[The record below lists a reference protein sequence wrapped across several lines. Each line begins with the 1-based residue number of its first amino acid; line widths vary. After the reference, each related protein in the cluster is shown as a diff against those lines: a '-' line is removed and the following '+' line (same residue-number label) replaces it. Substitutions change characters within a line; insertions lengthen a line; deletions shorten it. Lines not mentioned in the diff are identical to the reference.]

1 MADTQSNQTHPK
13 FTSSDKTD
21 EQKPL
26 EFIQTVKKSAMHHWE
41 NLLSACGIDIPAKDK
56 HGACPIC
63 GGTDRFHFIDDHY
76 HGNWHCRQC
85 DAPNY
90 GDGLDL
96 VAKTNRISIFEA
108 AKVVADA
115 LALPLPEPKPANTP
129 TKNAKPIAER
139 IAVLVSTAV
148 TGESQYLMKKGLQCS
163 NQRLLKDGSSLLVTQ
178 TLNGTITGAQTIKP
192 NGEKHLIA
200 GTQKKGSFVPVSEIT
215 GTPDTII
222 ITEGYATAL
231 TVSQLHKGVVLAA
244 IDESNLL
251 IVAEQVR
258 AQYPNSRIIIAADN
272 DRHEPEEQD
281 KNGRLKKNVGKIAAE
296 KTAKAINGWV
306 TLPPTEYKAD
316 WDDYR
321 QQHGVDMAKQAFT
334 QGLYQ
339 PTSTKKKVAIQLNN
353 DAEPSKLTLCQMGA
367 SQRGEVLL
375 SRYNG
380 GLALDGASE
389 TVHHYDSIIWRPVS
403 DRDLRREMVAA
414 FMEEKLPY
422 SPHGISSAVDALK
435 LQLPMMQTPKR
446 HLIGFNNGVFNL
458 KTCQFRPHSKNDWLL
473 LANDVEFNTPIS
485 RETLQDHAPKFWRW
499 LNQATANC
507 KNKTN
512 RVLAALFMVLANRY
526 DWQLFLEVTGA
537 GGSGKSIF
545 AEICSMLAGKGNTVS
560 ASMAALENPRERAL
574 IVGYSLII
582 LPDQTR
588 YVGDGSG
595 IKAITGGDEV
605 AIDPKHKQPYS
616 TRIPAVVLAV
626 NNNAMSFSDRSG
638 GVSRRRVIFNFSE
651 VVPENERDPLL
662 RDKIAAELPVIIR
675 HLLHRFIDSQSA
687 RRLLAEQQKSAEAL
701 DIKRGTDPLVD
712 FCGYLIAS
720 DEADGLLIGNAE
732 IMLFNPRKYLYH
744 AYLAYMK
751 GNNLNKP
758 VSVTRFGMDMPGAL
772 AEYSQ
777 QYLRKKSKQGIR
789 SNLSLN
795 LDTAIEWM
803 PKLTRNSQPEE

>member
-1 MADTQSNQTHPK
+1 MMADIQHTQTHPK
-13 FTSSDKTD
+13 FTYSDKTD
-21 EQKPL
+21 GQKPL
-26 EFIQTVKKSAMHHWE
+26 DLIQSVKKSAMYHWE
-41 NLLSACGIDIPAKDK
+41 NLLPACGIDIPAKGK
-56 HGACPIC
+56 HGTCPIC
-63 GGTDRFHFIDDHY
+63 GGTDRFHFIDDH
-76 HGNWHCRQC
+76 HNGNWHCRQC

-96 VAKTNRISIFEA
+96 VAKTSRISILEA
-108 AKVVADA
+108 AKIIADV
-115 LALPLPEPKPANTP
+115 LSLPLPELKL
-129 TKNAKPIAER
+129 AKESIQTTQLIAEKV
-139 IAVLVSTAV
+139 AALMALTV
-148 TGESQYLMKKGLQCS
+148 TGQSPYLTSKGLNCS
-163 NQRLLKDGSSLLVTQ
+163 NQRLLEDASLLLPLR
-178 TLNGTITGAQTIKP
+178 TLDKKVTGAQIIKP
-192 NGEKHLIA
+192 D
-200 GTQKKGSFVPVSEIT
+200 GTKKLLSGSQKKSAFIALSEMEEYPGIV
-215 GTPDTII
+215 I

-231 TVSQLHKGVVLAA
+231 TVSWLHQGTVLAA
-244 IDESNLL
+244 IDAGNLL
-251 IVAEQVR
+251 SVAKAVR
-258 AQYPNSRIIIAADN
+258 ECWLDTKIIIAADN
-272 DRHEPEEQD
+272 DWHLPDDLD
-281 KNGRLKKNVGKIAAE
+281 KNGKPIKNIGKITAE
-296 KTAKAINGWV
+296 KTAKSLNGWV

-321 QQHGVDMAKQAFT
+321 QQQGVEIARQAFA

-339 PTSTKKKVAIQLNN
+339 PTSIKKKAAVKLNN
-353 DAEPSKLTLCQMGA
+353 NTESSKLTLCQMGA

-375 SRYNG
+375 ARYNSD
-380 GLALDGASE
+380 LALDGASE
-389 TVHHYDSIIWRPVS
+389 SVHHYDGVVWRPVS

-414 FMEEKLPY
+414 FMEEKLPH

-435 LQLPMMQTPKR
+435 LQLPMMQPPEH
-446 HLIGFNNGVFNL
+446 HLIGFSNGVFNL

-473 LANDVEFNTPIS
+473 LANDVEFNSPVS
-485 RETLQDHAPKFWRW
+485 GETLQNHAPQFWRW
-499 LNQATANC
+499 LNQATDNC
-507 KNKTN
+507 ENKAD

-545 AEICSMLAGKGNTVS
+545 AEICSMLAGPSNTVS

-616 TRIPAVVLAV
+616 IRIPAVVLAV

-651 VVPENERDPLL
+651 VVPENERDPQ
-662 RDKIAAELPVIIR
+662 AAR
-675 HLLHRFIDSQSA
+675 H
-687 RRLLAEQQKSAEAL
+687 LLAEQQKSAEAL
-701 DIKRGTDPLVD
+701 DIKRGTDSLVD

-720 DEADGLLIGNAE
+720 DEANGLLIGNAE
-732 IMLFNPRKYLYH
+732 IMPFNPSKYLYL

-758 VSVTRFGMDMPGAL
+758 VSVTRFGMDMSGAL

-789 SNLSLN
+789 SNLSLDI
-795 LDTAIEWM
+795 DTAIEWM
-803 PKLTRNSQPEE
+803 PKLTRDSLPEK

>member
-1 MADTQSNQTHPK
+1 MYSWQ
-13 FTSSDKTD
+13 
-21 EQKPL
+21 
-26 EFIQTVKKSAMHHWE
+26 
-41 NLLSACGIDIPAKDK
+41 NLLPACGITVPAKGK
-56 HGACPIC
+56 HGACPVC
-63 GGTDRFHFIDDHY
+63 GGTDRFHFIDDHH

-96 VAKTNRISIFEA
+96 VAKTNGISILEA
-108 AKVVADA
+108 AKVIANVQ
-115 LALPLPEPKPANTP
+115 ALPLPELKPAKENLYP
-129 TKNAKPIAER
+129 TQPIAER
-139 IAVLVSTAV
+139 VAALMAQTVAGKSPYLTA
-148 TGESQYLMKKGLQCS
+148 KGLHCP
-163 NQRLLKDGSSLLVTQ
+163 NQRLLPDNSAVLALT
-178 TLNGTITGAQTIKP
+178 TLDKKVTGAQIIKP
-192 NGEKHLIA
+192 NGEKKLLS
-200 GTQKKGSFVPVSEIT
+200 GSQKKGAFIALSEL
-215 GTPDTII
+215 GEQPDTVI

-231 TVSQLHKGVVLAA
+231 TVNQLYKGTVLAA
-244 IDESNLL
+244 LDVGNLYS
-251 IVAEQVR
+251 VAKAVR
-258 AQYPNSRIIIAADN
+258 ERWLNTKIIIAADN
-272 DRHEPEEQD
+272 DWHHPDELD
-281 KNGRLKKNVGKIAAE
+281 KNGKPKTNIGKISAE
-296 KTAKAINGWV
+296 KAAFAVNGWIA
-306 TLPPTEYKAD
+306 LPPTEHKAD
-316 WDDYR
+316 WNDYR
-321 QQHGVDMAKQAFT
+321 QNHGIEAAKQAFSE
-334 QGLYQ
+334 GLYQ
-339 PTSTKKKVAIQLNN
+339 PASTKKKAAAQSN
-353 DAEPSKLTLCQMGA
+353 DTESSKLTLCQMGA
-367 SQRGEVLL
+367 SQRGEILL
-375 SRYNG
+375 ARYNG
-380 GLALDGASE
+380 DLALDGASE
-389 TVHHYDSIIWRPVS
+389 TVHHYDGIVWRPVS
-403 DRDLRREMVAA
+403 DRDLKREMVAT

-435 LQLPMMQTPKR
+435 LQLPMMQPPKR
-446 HLIGFNNGVFNL
+446 HLIGFSNGVFDL
-458 KTCQFRPHSKNDWLL
+458 KSCQFRPHRKHYWLL
-473 LANDVEFNTPIS
+473 LANDVEFNSPDS
-485 RETLQDHAPKFWRW
+485 GETLQDYAPQFWYW
-499 LNQATANC
+499 LNRVTANC
-507 KNKTN
+507 ENKFD

-651 VVPENERDPLL
+651 VVPENERDPHL
-662 RDKIAAELPVIIR
+662 RDKIATELPVIIR
-675 HLLHRFIDSQSA
+675 HLLHKFADPQTA
-687 RRLLAEQQKSAEAL
+687 RRLLAEQQKSEEAL

-712 FCGYLIAS
+712 FCGYLLAS

-732 IMLFNPRKYLYH
+732 IMPFNPRKYLYH

-758 VSVTRFGMDMPGAL
+758 ISVTRFGMDMPGAL
-772 AEYSQ
+772 AEYNQ
-777 QYLRKKSKQGIR
+777 HYLRKKSKHGIR
-789 SNLSLN
+789 SNLSLD

-803 PKLTRNSQPEE
+803 PKLIRDNLPEE

>member
-1 MADTQSNQTHPK
+1 MAETQHTQTRPE
-13 FTSSDKTD
+13 FTVQKKSGS
-21 EQKPL
+21 QKPL
-26 EFIQTVKKSAMHHWE
+26 YLIQTVKTSAMYSWA
-41 NLLSACGIDIPAKDK
+41 NLLPACGIDVPAKGK

-63 GGTDRFHFIDDHY
+63 GGTDRFHFIDDHH

-96 VAKTNRISIFEA
+96 VARTKGISITEA

-115 LALPLPEPKPANTP
+115 LALPLPEPKPT
-129 TKNAKPIAER
+129 TKTIRATQPIAEKV
-139 IAVLVSTAV
+139 AALMAHTVVGQSPYLTA
-148 TGESQYLMKKGLQCS
+148 KGLDS
-163 NQRLLKDGSSLLVTQ
+163 PNQRLLLNNSTLLPVA
-178 TLNGTITGAQTIKP
+178 TLDKKVTGAQIIKP
-192 NGEKHLIA
+192 D
-200 GTQKKGSFVPVSEIT
+200 GTKKLLSGSQKKGAFISVSELEENA
-215 GTPDTII
+215 DTVI

-231 TVSQLHKGVVLAA
+231 TASQLYKGAVLAA
-244 IDESNLL
+244 LDAGNLFS
-251 IVAEQVR
+251 VTKAVR
-258 AQYPNSRIIIAADN
+258 ERCPDTKIIIAADN
-272 DRHEPEEQD
+272 DWHHPDELGKHGKP
-281 KNGRLKKNVGKIAAE
+281 KVNIGKISAE
-296 KTAKAINGWV
+296 KAAIAVNGWI

-316 WDDYR
+316 WNDYR
-321 QQHGVDMAKQAFT
+321 QQYGVERAKQVFV

-339 PTSTKKKVAIQLNN
+339 PTPAKKKATTQPN
-353 DAEPSKLTLCQMGA
+353 DTEPSKLTLCQMGA

-375 SRYNG
+375 ARYG
-380 GLALDGASE
+380 SDLALNGASE
-389 TVHHYDSIIWRPVS
+389 TVHHYDGSVWRPVS
-403 DRDLRREMVAA
+403 DRDLKREMVAA

-435 LQLPMMQTPKR
+435 LQLPMMQLPER
-446 HLIGFNNGVFNL
+446 HLIGFSNGVFDL
-458 KTCQFRPHSKNDWLL
+458 KTCQFRPHRKHDWLL
-473 LANDVEFNTPIS
+473 LANDVEFNSPAS
-485 RETLQDHAPKFWRW
+485 RETLKDHAPQFWRW
-499 LNQATANC
+499 LNRATANSE
-507 KNKTN
+507 NKFD

-526 DWQLFLEVTGA
+526 DWQLFLEITGA

-560 ASMAALENPRERAL
+560 ASMSALEIPRERAL

-616 TRIPAVVLAV
+616 TRIPVVVLAV

-662 RDKIAAELPVIIR
+662 REKIATELSVIIR
-675 HLLHRFIDSQSA
+675 HLLYRFATPQVA

-701 DIKRGTDPLVD
+701 DIKRGTDSLVD

-720 DEADGLLIGNAE
+720 DEANGLLIGNAE
-732 IMLFNPRKYLYH
+732 IVPFNPRKYLYH

-777 QYLRKKSKQGIR
+777 HYLRKKSKYGIR

-795 LDTAIEWM
+795 IETAIEWM
-803 PKLTRNSQPEE
+803 PKLTRDNLPEE

>member
-1 MADTQSNQTHPK
+1 M
-13 FTSSDKTD
+13 
-21 EQKPL
+21 
-26 EFIQTVKKSAMHHWE
+26 KKSAMYHWE
-41 NLLSACGIDIPAKDK
+41 NLLLACGIDIPAKGK
-56 HGACPIC
+56 HGACPVC
-63 GGTDRFHFIDDHY
+63 GGTDRFHFIDDHH

-85 DAPNY
+85 DAPNF

-108 AKVVADA
+108 AKIVADV
-115 LALPLPEPKPANTP
+115 LALSLPESKPAKTTTHIP
-129 TKNAKPIAER
+129 KLIAER
-139 IAVLVSTAV
+139 ITALVATAV
-148 TGESQYLMKKGLQCS
+148 TGESQYLVKKGLHCS
-163 NQRLLKDGSSLLVTQ
+163 NQRLLKDGSLLLVTQ
-178 TLNGTITGAQTIKP
+178 TLDGTITGAQTIKP
-192 NGEKHLIA
+192 NGEKRLVS
-200 GTQKKGSFVPVSEIT
+200 GSQKKGSFIPITEINR
-215 GTPDTII
+215 TPDTII

-258 AQYPNSRIIIAADN
+258 EQFPNSRIIIAADN
-272 DRHEPEEQD
+272 DWHEPEERD
-281 KNGRLKKNVGKIAAE
+281 KNGRLKKNIGKVAAE

-306 TLPPTEYKAD
+306 TLPPTELKSD

-321 QQHGVDMAKQAFT
+321 QQHGVEIAQQVFV

-339 PTSTKKKVAIQLNN
+339 PTSTKKKAAIQYN
-353 DAEPSKLTLCQMGA
+353 DAEPLKLTLCQMGA

-380 GLALDGASE
+380 DLALDGASE
-389 TVHHYDSIIWRPVS
+389 TVHHYDGIIWRPVS

-414 FMEEKLPY
+414 FMEGKLPY
-422 SPHGISSAVDALK
+422 SPHGINSAVDALK
-435 LQLPMMQTPKR
+435 LQLPMMQPPER
-446 HLIGFNNGVFNL
+446 HLIGFNNGVFDL
-458 KTCQFRPHSKNDWLL
+458 KTCQFRSHCKNNWLL
-473 LANDVEFNTPIS
+473 LANDVEFNSPVS
-485 RETLQDHAPKFWRW
+485 GETLKDHARQFWRW

-507 KNKTN
+507 ENKAY

-526 DWQLFLEVTGA
+526 DWQLFLEVTGV

-560 ASMAALENPRERAL
+560 ASMAALENPRERVL

-675 HLLHRFIDSQSA
+675 HLLHRFVDPQTA

-720 DEADGLLIGNAE
+720 HEVDGLLIGNAE
-732 IMLFNPRKYLYH
+732 IMPFNPRK
-744 AYLAYMK
+744 
-751 GNNLNKP
+751 
-758 VSVTRFGMDMPGAL
+758 
-772 AEYSQ
+772 
-777 QYLRKKSKQGIR
+777 
-789 SNLSLN
+789 
-795 LDTAIEWM
+795 
-803 PKLTRNSQPEE
+803 

>member
-1 MADTQSNQTHPK
+1 
-13 FTSSDKTD
+13 
-21 EQKPL
+21 
-26 EFIQTVKKSAMHHWE
+26 MHHWE
-41 NLLSACGIDIPAKDK
+41 NLLSACGIDIPAKGK
-56 HGACPIC
+56 HGACPVC
-63 GGTDRFHFIDDHY
+63 GGNDRFHFIDDHH

-115 LALPLPEPKPANTP
+115 LALPLPEPKPTNTP
-129 TKNAKPIAER
+129 NHSAKPIAER
-139 IAVLVSTAV
+139 ITALVATAV
-148 TGESQYLMKKGLQCS
+148 TGESQYLMKKGLQYS
-163 NQRLLKDGSSLLVTQ
+163 NQRLLKDGSLLLATQ
-178 TLNGTITGAQTIKP
+178 TLDGTITGAQTIKP
-192 NGEKHLIA
+192 NGEKHLVA
-200 GTQKKGSFVPVSEIT
+200 GTQKKGSFISITEIT

-272 DRHEPEEQD
+272 DWHEPEERD
-281 KNGRLKKNVGKIAAE
+281 KNGMLKKNIGKVAAE
-296 KTAKAINGWV
+296 KTAKTINGWV
-306 TLPPTEYKAD
+306 TLPPTESKAD

-321 QQHGVDMAKQAFT
+321 QQHGVEIAQQAFA

-339 PTSTKKKVAIQLNN
+339 PTSTKKKEAIQLNN
-353 DAEPSKLTLCQMGA
+353 DAEPAKLTLCQMGA

-375 SRYNG
+375 ARYNG
-380 GLALDGASE
+380 DLALDGASE

-435 LQLPMMQTPKR
+435 LQLPMMQPPER
-446 HLIGFNNGVFNL
+446 HLIGFSNGVFDL
-458 KTCQFRPHSKNDWLL
+458 KACQFRPHRKNDWLL
-473 LANDVEFNTPIS
+473 LANDVEFNTPVS
-485 RETLQDHAPKFWRW
+485 RETLQDHAPQFWRW

-507 KNKTN
+507 ESKAY

-675 HLLHRFIDSQSA
+675 HLLHRFTDPQAA

-720 DEADGLLIGNAE
+720 HETDGLLIGNAE
-732 IMLFNPRKYLYH
+732 IMPFNPRKYLYH

>member
-1 MADTQSNQTHPK
+1 MYQ
-13 FTSSDKTD
+13 
-21 EQKPL
+21 
-26 EFIQTVKKSAMHHWE
+26 WE
-41 NLLSACGIDIPAKDK
+41 NLLPACGIDIPAKDK

-63 GGTDRFHFIDDHY
+63 GGTDRFHFIDDHH

-85 DAPNY
+85 DTPNY

-96 VAKTNRISIFEA
+96 VAKTKGISITEA
-108 AKVVADA
+108 AKIVADV
-115 LALPLPEPKPANTP
+115 LALPLPEPKPARKTIQ
-129 TKNAKPIAER
+129 TTQPIVDRVA
-139 IAVLVSTAV
+139 ALMAQTVAGQSPYLVA
-148 TGESQYLMKKGLQCS
+148 KGLHYP
-163 NQRLLKDGSSLLVTQ
+163 NQRLLPDNSAVLRLA
-178 TLNGTITGAQTIKP
+178 TLDKKVTGAQIIKP
-192 NGEKHLIA
+192 DGEKKLLT
-200 GTQKKGSFVPVSEIT
+200 GSQKKGAFIPLSTLEES
-215 GTPDTII
+215 PDTVI

-231 TVSQLHKGVVLAA
+231 TVNQLCKGTVLAA
-244 IDESNLL
+244 LDAGNLFS
-251 IVAEQVR
+251 VAQSVR
-258 AQYPNSRIIIAADN
+258 ERWPDTKIIIAADN
-272 DRHEPEEQD
+272 DWHHPGELD
-281 KNGRLKKNVGKIAAE
+281 KNGKQKVNTGKISAE
-296 KTAKAINGWV
+296 KAAIAVNGWI

-321 QQHGVDMAKQAFT
+321 QQHSVETAKLAFA

-339 PTSTKKKVAIQLNN
+339 PAPITKKAVIQPSN
-353 DAEPSKLTLCQMGA
+353 AEPSKLTLCQMGA

-375 SRYNG
+375 ARYNG
-380 GLALDGASE
+380 DLALDGASE
-389 TVHHYDSIIWRPVS
+389 IVHRYDGIVWCPVS
-403 DRDLRREMVAA
+403 DRDLQREMVAA
-414 FMEEKLPY
+414 FMEEKMPY

-435 LQLPMMQTPKR
+435 LQLPMMNAPER
-446 HLIGFNNGVFNL
+446 HLIGFRNGVFDL
-458 KTCQFRPHSKNDWLL
+458 KISQFRPHHKHDWLL
-473 LANDVEFNTPIS
+473 LANDVEFNSPVS
-485 RETLQDHAPKFWRW
+485 GETLQNHASQFWHW
-499 LNQATANC
+499 LNRATGNC
-507 KNKTN
+507 ENKAK

-545 AEICSMLAGKGNTVS
+545 AEICTMLAGKGNTVS

-651 VVPENERDPLL
+651 VVPENERDPLM
-662 RDKIAAELPVIIR
+662 RDKVAAELPVIIR
-675 HLLHRFIDSQSA
+675 QLLHRFTDPQKA
-687 RRLLAEQQKSAEAL
+687 RRLLAEQQKSEEAL

-712 FCGYLIAS
+712 FCGYLVAS
-720 DEADGLLIGNAE
+720 HEADGLLIGNAE
-732 IMLFNPRKYLYH
+732 IVPFNPRKYLYH

-772 AEYSQ
+772 AEYNQ
-777 QYLRKKSKQGIR
+777 HYLRKKSKQGIR
-789 SNLSLN
+789 SNLDLN
-795 LDTAIEWM
+795 IDTAIEWL
-803 PKLTRNSQPEE
+803 PKLTRNNQPEE

>member
-1 MADTQSNQTHPK
+1 MADIQHTQTHPK
-13 FTSSDKTD
+13 FTLSDKTRS
-21 EQKPL
+21 QKPRDL
-26 EFIQTVKKSAMHHWE
+26 IQSVKKSAMYHWE
-41 NLLSACGIDIPAKDK
+41 NLLPACGIDIPAKDK

-63 GGTDRFHFIDDHY
+63 GGTDRFHFIDDHH

-85 DAPNY
+85 DMPNY

-96 VAKTNRISIFEA
+96 VARTKGISITEA
-108 AKVVADA
+108 AKIVANV
-115 LALPLPEPKPANTP
+115 LALPLPELKPARKTIQ
-129 TKNAKPIAER
+129 TTQPIADR
-139 IAVLVSTAV
+139 VAALMAQTVAGQSP
-148 TGESQYLMKKGLQCS
+148 YLTSKGLHCP
-163 NQRLLKDGSSLLVTQ
+163 NQRLLPDNSAVLRLT
-178 TLNGTITGAQTIKP
+178 TLDKKVTGAQIIKP
-192 NGEKHLIA
+192 DGEKKLLT
-200 GTQKKGSFVPVSEIT
+200 GSQKKGAFIPLSTLEEN
-215 GTPDTII
+215 PDTVI

-231 TVSQLHKGVVLAA
+231 TVNQLCNGAVLAA
-244 IDESNLL
+244 LDAGNLFF
-251 IVAEQVR
+251 VAQLVR
-258 AQYPNSRIIIAADN
+258 ERWPDTKIIIAADN
-272 DRHEPEEQD
+272 DWHYPDELD
-281 KNGRLKKNVGKIAAE
+281 KNGKPKVNTGKISAE
-296 KTAKAINGWV
+296 KAAIEVNGWI
-306 TLPPTEYKAD
+306 TLPPTEHKAD

-321 QQHGVDMAKQAFT
+321 QQHGVEMAKLAFA

-339 PTSTKKKVAIQLNN
+339 PAPITKKAAIQPN
-353 DAEPSKLTLCQMGA
+353 DAESSKLTLCQMGA

-375 SRYNG
+375 ARYDG
-380 GLALDGASE
+380 DLALDGASE
-389 TVHHYDSIIWRPVS
+389 TVHHYDGIVWCPVS
-403 DRDLRREMVAA
+403 NRDLQREMVAA
-414 FMEEKLPY
+414 FMEEKMPY
-422 SPHGISSAVDALK
+422 SPHGISAAVDALK
-435 LQLPMMQTPKR
+435 LQLPMMNSPER
-446 HLIGFNNGVFNL
+446 HLIGFRNGVFDL
-458 KTCQFRPHSKNDWLL
+458 KIGQFRPHHKHDWLL
-473 LANDVEFNTPIS
+473 LANDVEFNSPVS
-485 RETLQDHAPKFWRW
+485 GETLHSHAPQFWSW
-499 LNQATANC
+499 LNRATAHSE
-507 KNKTN
+507 NKAE

-545 AEICSMLAGKGNTVS
+545 AEICAMLAGKGNTVS

-662 RDKIAAELPVIIR
+662 RDKIAAELPIIIR
-675 HLLHRFIDSQSA
+675 QLLHRFADPQTA
-687 RRLLAEQQKSAEAL
+687 RRLLAEQQKSEEAL

-712 FCGYLIAS
+712 FCGYLVVS
-720 DEADGLLIGNAE
+720 HEADGLLIGNAE
-732 IMLFNPRKYLYH
+732 IVPFNPRKYLYH

-772 AEYSQ
+772 AEYNQ
-777 QYLRKKSKQGIR
+777 HYLRKKSKQGIR
-789 SNLSLN
+789 SNLDLN
-795 LDTAIEWM
+795 IDTVIEWL
-803 PKLTRNSQPEE
+803 PKLTRDNLPEE

>member
-1 MADTQSNQTHPK
+1 M
-13 FTSSDKTD
+13 
-21 EQKPL
+21 
-26 EFIQTVKKSAMHHWE
+26 
-41 NLLSACGIDIPAKDK
+41 
-56 HGACPIC
+56 
-63 GGTDRFHFIDDHY
+63 
-76 HGNWHCRQC
+76 
-85 DAPNY
+85 
-90 GDGLDL
+90 
-96 VAKTNRISIFEA
+96 
-108 AKVVADA
+108 
-115 LALPLPEPKPANTP
+115 
-129 TKNAKPIAER
+129 
-139 IAVLVSTAV
+139 
-148 TGESQYLMKKGLQCS
+148 
-163 NQRLLKDGSSLLVTQ
+163 
-178 TLNGTITGAQTIKP
+178 TL
-192 NGEKHLIA
+192 
-200 GTQKKGSFVPVSEIT
+200 
-215 GTPDTII
+215 
-222 ITEGYATAL
+222 
-231 TVSQLHKGVVLAA
+231 
-244 IDESNLL
+244 
-251 IVAEQVR
+251 
-258 AQYPNSRIIIAADN
+258 
-272 DRHEPEEQD
+272 
-281 KNGRLKKNVGKIAAE
+281 
-296 KTAKAINGWV
+296 
-306 TLPPTEYKAD
+306 TLPPTEHKAD

-321 QQHGVDMAKQAFT
+321 QQQGVEIAQQAFA

-339 PTSTKKKVAIQLNN
+339 PTSIKKKAAVQLNN
-353 DAEPSKLTLCQMGA
+353 DTESSKLTLCQMGA

-375 SRYNG
+375 ARYSG
-380 GLALDGASE
+380 DLALDGASE
-389 TVHHYDSIIWRPVS
+389 SVHHYDGIVWRPVS
-403 DRDLRREMVAA
+403 DLDLRREMVAA

-435 LQLPMMQTPKR
+435 LQLPMMQSPER
-446 HLIGFNNGVFNL
+446 HLIGFSNGVFNL
-458 KTCQFRPHSKNDWLL
+458 KTCQFRPHHKSDWLL
-473 LANDVEFNTPIS
+473 LANDIEFNSPASGEI
-485 RETLQDHAPKFWRW
+485 LQDHAPQFWRW
-499 LNQATANC
+499 LNQTTANC
-507 KNKTN
+507 ENKTD
-512 RVLAALFMVLANRY
+512 RVLAALFIVLANRY

-545 AEICSMLAGKGNTVS
+545 AEICSMLTGKGNTVS
-560 ASMAALENPRERAL
+560 ASMVALENPRERAQ

-582 LPDQTR
+582 LLDQTR

-616 TRIPAVVLAV
+616 TRIPAIVLAV

-675 HLLHRFIDSQSA
+675 HLLHRFADPQAA

-720 DEADGLLIGNAE
+720 HEADGLLTGNAE
-732 IMLFNPRKYLYH
+732 IMPFNPGKYLYH

-795 LDTAIEWM
+795 LDTAVEWM

>member
-1 MADTQSNQTHPK
+1 MADTQHTQTRSK
-13 FTSSDKTD
+13 FTDQKTTSNH
-21 EQKPL
+21 KPL
-26 EFIQTVKKSAMHHWE
+26 DLIQTVKTSAMYSWQ
-41 NLLSACGIDIPAKDK
+41 NLLPACGITVPAKGK
-56 HGACPIC
+56 HGACPVC
-63 GGTDRFHFIDDHY
+63 GGTDRFHFIDDHH

-96 VAKTNRISIFEA
+96 VAKTNGISILEA
-108 AKVVADA
+108 AKVIANVQ
-115 LALPLPEPKPANTP
+115 ALPLPELKPAKEITYP
-129 TKNAKPIAER
+129 TQPIADR
-139 IAVLVSTAV
+139 VAALMAQTVAGQSPYLTA
-148 TGESQYLMKKGLQCS
+148 KGLPCP
-163 NQRLLKDGSSLLVTQ
+163 NQRLLPDNSVVLPLT
-178 TLNGTITGAQTIKP
+178 TLDKKITGAQIIKP
-192 NGEKHLIA
+192 NGEKKLLS
-200 GTQKKGSFVPVSEIT
+200 GSQKKGAFIAASVLETYPNTV
-215 GTPDTII
+215 I

-231 TVSQLHKGVVLAA
+231 TVNQLHQGSALAA
-244 IDESNLL
+244 LDAGNLFS
-251 IVAEQVR
+251 VAKAVR
-258 AQYPNSRIIIAADN
+258 ERWPDVKIIIAADN
-272 DRHEPEEQD
+272 DWHSPDELD
-281 KNGRLKKNVGKIAAE
+281 KNGKPKVNTGKLSAE
-296 KTAKAINGWV
+296 KAALAVNGWIS
-306 TLPPTEYKAD
+306 LPPTEYKAD

-321 QQHGVDMAKQAFT
+321 QQYGLDMVKRAFAK
-334 QGLYQ
+334 GSHQ
-339 PTSTKKKVAIQLNN
+339 PTSAKKKPTTQTN
-353 DAEPSKLTLCQMGA
+353 DTEPSKLTLCQMGA

-375 SRYNG
+375 ARYYG
-380 GLALDGASE
+380 DLALDGASE
-389 TVHHYDSIIWRPVS
+389 TVHHYDGIVWRPVS
-403 DRDLRREMVAA
+403 DRDLKREMVAA

-435 LQLPMMQTPKR
+435 LQLPMMQPPER
-446 HLIGFNNGVFNL
+446 HLIGFSNGVFDL
-458 KTCQFRPHSKNDWLL
+458 KACRFRPHHKYDWLL
-473 LANDVEFNTPIS
+473 LANDVEFNSPIS
-485 RETLQDHAPKFWRW
+485 GETLKDHAPQFWYW
-499 LNQATANC
+499 LNRATASC
-507 KNKTN
+507 ENKFN

-638 GVSRRRVIFNFSE
+638 GISRRRVIFNFSE

-662 RDKIAAELPVIIR
+662 REKIATELPVIIR
-675 HLLHRFIDSQSA
+675 HLLHRFADPQAA

-712 FCGYLIAS
+712 FCGHLIAS
-720 DEADGLLIGNAE
+720 HEADGLLIGNAE
-732 IMLFNPRKYLYH
+732 IVPFNPRKYLYH

-772 AEYSQ
+772 AEYGQ
-777 QYLRKKSKQGIR
+777 HYLRKKGKQGIR
-789 SNLSLN
+789 SNLSLDI
-795 LDTAIEWM
+795 DTAIEWL
-803 PKLTRNSQPEE
+803 PKLTRDNLPEE

>member
-26 EFIQTVKKSAMHHWE
+26 EFIQTVKKSAQYHWE
-41 NLLSACGIDIPAKDK
+41 NLLPACGVDIPAKGK
-56 HGACPIC
+56 HGACPVC
-63 GGTDRFHFIDDHY
+63 GGADRFHFIDDHH

-96 VAKTNRISIFEA
+96 VAKNKGISIFEA
-108 AKVVADA
+108 AKIVADA
-115 LALPLPEPKPANTP
+115 LALPLPEPKPAQTTTHIP
-129 TKNAKPIAER
+129 KPIAER
-139 IAVLVSTAV
+139 ITELVATAV
-148 TGESQYLMKKGLQCS
+148 TGESQYLVKKGLQYP
-163 NQRLLKDGSSLLVTQ
+163 NQRLLKDGSLLLVIQ
-178 TLNGTITGAQTIKP
+178 TLDGTITGAQTIKP
-192 NGEKHLIA
+192 NGEKRLVS
-200 GTQKKGSFVPVSEIT
+200 GSQKKGSFIPIAEIT
-215 GTPDTII
+215 GTPDTFI

-231 TVSQLHKGVVLAA
+231 TVNLLCEGVVLAA

-258 AQYPNSRIIIAADN
+258 AQYPKAKIIIAADN
-272 DRHEPEEQD
+272 DWHEPEERD
-281 KNGRLKKNVGKIAAE
+281 KNSRLKNNIGKVAAE
-296 KTAKAINGWV
+296 KTAIAINGWV

-321 QQHGVDMAKQAFT
+321 QQHGVEIAQQAFT

-339 PTSTKKKVAIQLNN
+339 PALTKKKAAIQLNN
-353 DAEPSKLTLCQMGA
+353 DTESSKLTLCQMGA

-380 GLALDGASE
+380 DLALDGASE
-389 TVHHYDSIIWRPVS
+389 TVHHYDGIIWRPVS

-435 LQLPMMQTPKR
+435 LQLPMMQPPER
-446 HLIGFNNGVFNL
+446 HLIGFNNGVFDL
-458 KTCQFRPHSKNDWLL
+458 KTCQFRLHRKNDWLL
-473 LANDVEFNTPIS
+473 LANDVEFNSPVLEEI
-485 RETLQDHAPKFWRW
+485 LQDHAPQFWRW

-507 KNKTN
+507 ENKTN

-616 TRIPAVVLAV
+616 TRISAVVLAV
-626 NNNAMSFSDRSG
+626 NNHAMSFSDRSG

-675 HLLHRFIDSQSA
+675 YLLHRFADPQSA

-720 DEADGLLIGNAE
+720 HEANGLLIGNAE
-732 IMLFNPRKYLYH
+732 IIPFNPRKYLYH
-744 AYLAYMK
+744 TYLAYMK

>member
-1 MADTQSNQTHPK
+1 MADIQHNQTRPK
-13 FTSSDKTD
+13 FTSSDITGN
-21 EQKPL
+21 QKPL
-26 EFIQTVKKSAMHHWE
+26 DLIQTVKKSAMYHWE
-41 NLLSACGIDIPAKDK
+41 NLLPACGIDIPAKGK
-56 HGACPIC
+56 HGACPVC
-63 GGTDRFHFIDDHY
+63 GGTDRFHFIDDQH

-85 DAPNY
+85 DYPNY

-96 VAKTNRISIFEA
+96 VARTKGISITEA
-108 AKVVADA
+108 AKIIAGV
-115 LALPLPEPKPANTP
+115 LALPLPESKPARETIQI
-129 TKNAKPIAER
+129 TQSIAEKV
-139 IAVLVSTAV
+139 ASLMAQTVADQSP
-148 TGESQYLMKKGLQCS
+148 YLAAKGLNFP
-163 NQRLLKDGSSLLVTQ
+163 NQRLLLNNSTLLALT
-178 TLNGTITGAQTIKP
+178 TLDKKVTGAQIIKP
-192 NGEKHLIA
+192 NGEKRLLS
-200 GTQKKGSFVPVSEIT
+200 GSQKKGAFISVSELEENT
-215 GTPDTII
+215 DTVI

-231 TVSQLHKGVVLAA
+231 TVSQLYKGTVLAA
-244 IDESNLL
+244 LDAGNLYS
-251 IVAEQVR
+251 VAKAVR
-258 AQYPNSRIIIAADN
+258 ERWSDTKIIIAADN
-272 DRHEPEEQD
+272 DGHHPDELD
-281 KNGRLKKNVGKIAAE
+281 KDGKPKVNIGKISAE
-296 KTAKAINGWV
+296 KAALAVNGWV
-306 TLPPTEYKAD
+306 TLPPTENKAD

-321 QQHGVDMAKQAFT
+321 QKNGVNMARQAFT

-339 PTSTKKKVAIQLNN
+339 PPSTKKKTATQPN
-353 DAEPSKLTLCQMGA
+353 DAETSKLTLCQMGA

-375 SRYNG
+375 ARYDG
-380 GLALDGASE
+380 DLALDGASE
-389 TVHHYDSIIWRPVS
+389 TVHHYDGIVWRPVS
-403 DRDLRREMVAA
+403 DRDLKREMVAA

-435 LQLPMMQTPKR
+435 LQLPMMQSPER
-446 HLIGFNNGVFNL
+446 HLIGFSNGVFDL
-458 KTCQFRPHSKNDWLL
+458 KDCQFRPHRKHDWLL
-473 LANDVEFNTPIS
+473 LANDVAFNSPIS
-485 RETLQDHAPKFWRW
+485 GETLQDHAPQFWQW
-499 LNQATANC
+499 LNRATGNC
-507 KNKTN
+507 ENKFD

-545 AEICSMLAGKGNTVS
+545 AETCSMLAGKGNTVS

-675 HLLHRFIDSQSA
+675 HLLHRFVDPQAA

-712 FCGYLIAS
+712 FCGYLVAS
-720 DEADGLLIGNAE
+720 HETDGLLIGNAE
-732 IMLFNPRKYLYH
+732 IVPFNPRKYLYH

-772 AEYSQ
+772 AEYNQ
-777 QYLRKKSKQGIR
+777 HYLRKKSKYGIR

-795 LDTAIEWM
+795 IDTAIEWM
-803 PKLTRNSQPEE
+803 PKLARDNLPEE

>member
-1 MADTQSNQTHPK
+1 MY
-13 FTSSDKTD
+13 
-21 EQKPL
+21 
-26 EFIQTVKKSAMHHWE
+26 HWE
-41 NLLSACGIDIPAKDK
+41 NLLPACGIDIPEKGK
-56 HGACPIC
+56 HGACSVC
-63 GGTDRFHFIDDHY
+63 GGTDRFHFIDDHH
-76 HGNWHCRQC
+76 HGNWHCRQY

-96 VAKTNRISIFEA
+96 VAKTNRISIFDA
-108 AKVVADA
+108 AKIIADA
-115 LALPLPEPKPANTP
+115 LALPLPEPKPTQTP
-129 TKNAKPIAER
+129 IHSAKPISER
-139 IAVLVSTAV
+139 ITALVAAAV
-148 TGESQYLMKKGLQCS
+148 TGESQYLVKKGLQCP
-163 NQRLLKDGSSLLVTQ
+163 NQRLLKDGSLLLVTQ
-178 TLNGTITGAQTIKP
+178 TLDGTITGAQTIKP
-192 NGEKHLIA
+192 NGEKRLVA
-200 GTQKKGSFVPVSEIT
+200 GTQKKGSFIPVFEII
-215 GTPDTII
+215 GVPDTFI

-251 IVAEQVR
+251 IVAGQVR
-258 AQYPNSRIIIAADN
+258 ELHPNSRIIIAADN
-272 DRHEPEEQD
+272 DWHEPEERD

-296 KTAKAINGWV
+296 NTAIAISGWI
-306 TLPPTEYKAD
+306 TLPPTELKAD

-321 QQHGVDMAKQAFT
+321 QQHGVEIAQQAFA
-334 QGLYQ
+334 QELYQ
-339 PTSTKKKVAIQLNN
+339 PALTKKKEAIQSN
-353 DAEPSKLTLCQMGA
+353 DAESSKLTLCQMGA

-375 SRYNG
+375 ARYNG
-380 GLALDGASE
+380 DLALDGASE
-389 TVHHYDSIIWRPVS
+389 TVHHYDGIIWRPVS

-435 LQLPMMQTPKR
+435 LQLPMMQPPER
-446 HLIGFNNGVFNL
+446 HLIGFSNGVFDL
-458 KTCQFRPHSKNDWLL
+458 KAGQFRPHRKNDWLL
-473 LANDVEFNTPIS
+473 LANDVEFNSPVS
-485 RETLQDHAPKFWRW
+485 GETLQDHAPQFWRW
-499 LNQATANC
+499 LNQVTANC
-507 KNKTN
+507 ENKTN

-588 YVGDGSG
+588 YAGDGSG

-651 VVPENERDPLL
+651 IVPENERDPLL

-675 HLLHRFIDSQSA
+675 HLLHRFLDPQTA
-687 RRLLAEQQKSAEAL
+687 RCLLAEQQKSEEAL

-720 DEADGLLIGNAE
+720 HEVDGLLIGNAE
-732 IMLFNPRKYLYH
+732 IMPFNPRKYLYH

-758 VSVTRFGMDMPGAL
+758 VSVTRFGMDMSGAL

-803 PKLTRNSQPEE
+803 PKLTRDSLPEE

>member
-1 MADTQSNQTHPK
+1 MADIQHTQTHSK
-13 FTSSDKTD
+13 FTLSDKTRS
-21 EQKPL
+21 QKPL
-26 EFIQTVKKSAMHHWE
+26 DLIQTVKKSAMYHWE
-41 NLLSACGIDIPAKDK
+41 NLLPACGIDIPAKDK

-63 GGTDRFHFIDDHY
+63 GGTDRFHFIDDHH

-85 DAPNY
+85 DTPNY

-96 VAKTNRISIFEA
+96 VAKTKGISITEA
-108 AKVVADA
+108 AKIVADI
-115 LALPLPEPKPANTP
+115 LALPLPEPEPARKTIQ
-129 TKNAKPIAER
+129 TTQLIAER
-139 IAVLVSTAV
+139 VAALMAQTVAGQSPYLTA
-148 TGESQYLMKKGLQCS
+148 KGLHS
-163 NQRLLKDGSSLLVTQ
+163 PNQRLLPDNSAVLRLATLDGKV
-178 TLNGTITGAQTIKP
+178 TGAQIIKP
-192 NGEKHLIA
+192 NGEKKLVP
-200 GTQKKGSFVPVSEIT
+200 GSQKKGAFIPLSTLEES
-215 GTPDTII
+215 PDTVI

-231 TVSQLHKGVVLAA
+231 TVNQLCKGTVLAA
-244 IDESNLL
+244 LDAGNQLS
-251 IVAEQVR
+251 VAQSVR
-258 AQYPNSRIIIAADN
+258 ERWPDTKIIIAADN
-272 DRHEPEEQD
+272 DWHHPGELD
-281 KNGRLKKNVGKIAAE
+281 KNGKQKVNTGKISAE
-296 KTAKAINGWV
+296 KAAIAVNGWI

-321 QQHGVDMAKQAFT
+321 QQHGVETAKLAFA

-339 PTSTKKKVAIQLNN
+339 PVPITKKTVIQLS

-375 SRYNG
+375 ARYNG
-380 GLALDGASE
+380 DLALDGASE
-389 TVHHYDSIIWRPVS
+389 TVHHYDGIVWCPVS
-403 DRDLRREMVAA
+403 NRDLQREMVAA
-414 FMEEKLPY
+414 FMEEKMPY
-422 SPHGISSAVDALK
+422 SPHGISAAVDALK
-435 LQLPMMQTPKR
+435 LQLPMMNSPER
-446 HLIGFNNGVFNL
+446 HLIGFRNGVFDL
-458 KTCQFRPHSKNDWLL
+458 KIGQFRLHHKCDWLL
-473 LANDVEFNTPIS
+473 LANDIEFNSPVS
-485 RETLQDHAPKFWRW
+485 GETLQSHAPRFWCW
-499 LNQATANC
+499 LNRATAGC
-507 KNKTN
+507 ENKAE

-545 AEICSMLAGKGNTVS
+545 AEICAMLAGKGNTVS

-616 TRIPAVVLAV
+616 TRIPAVVLSV

-675 HLLHRFIDSQSA
+675 QLLHRFADPQKA
-687 RRLLAEQQKSAEAL
+687 RQLLAEQQKSAEAL

-712 FCGYLIAS
+712 FCGYLVAS
-720 DEADGLLIGNAE
+720 HEADGLLIGNAE
-732 IMLFNPRKYLYH
+732 IVPFNPRKYLYH

-751 GNNLNKP
+751 GNNLNKSI
-758 VSVTRFGMDMPGAL
+758 SVTRFGMDMPGAL
-772 AEYSQ
+772 SEYSQ
-777 QYLRKKSKQGIR
+777 HYLRKKSKQGIR
-789 SNLSLN
+789 SNLDLN
-795 LDTAIEWM
+795 IDTAIEWL
-803 PKLTRNSQPEE
+803 PKLTRDNQPEE

>member
-13 FTSSDKTD
+13 FTHSGNADG
-21 EQKPL
+21 QNPL
-26 EFIQTVKKSAMHHWE
+26 ELIQTVKRSAMYHWE
-41 NLLSACGIDIPAKDK
+41 NLLPACGVTVPAKGK
-56 HGACPIC
+56 HGACPVC
-63 GGTDRFHFIDDHY
+63 GGTDRFHFIDDHH

-85 DAPNY
+85 DVPNY

-96 VAKTNRISIFEA
+96 VTKTKEISILEA
-108 AKVVADA
+108 ARIVADA
-115 LALPLPEPKPANTP
+115 LSLPLPEPKPAREMIYP
-129 TKNAKPIAER
+129 AQSIAEK
-139 IAVLVSTAV
+139 VSELMAKTVAGQSSYLTA
-148 TGESQYLMKKGLQCS
+148 KGLQYPHQC
-163 NQRLLKDGSSLLVTQ
+163 LLDEGSLLLPLT
-178 TLNGTITGAQTIKP
+178 TINKKITGAQIIKP
-192 NGEKHLIA
+192 NGEKKLLS
-200 GTQKKGSFVPVSEIT
+200 GSQKKGAFITVSELEEQS
-215 GTPDTII
+215 DTVI

-231 TVSQLHKGVVLAA
+231 TVNQLCEGTVLVALDA
-244 IDESNLL
+244 GNLL
-251 IVAEQVR
+251 SVAKAVR
-258 AQYPNSRIIIAADN
+258 ERWSETKIIIAADN
-272 DRHEPEEQD
+272 DWHHSGELD
-281 KNGRLKKNVGKIAAE
+281 KNGKLRVNIGKISAE
-296 KTAKAINGWV
+296 KAALAVNGWV

-321 QQHGVDMAKQAFT
+321 QQHGIDMAKMAFS
-334 QGLYQ
+334 QGIYQ
-339 PTSTKKKVAIQLNN
+339 PISTKKTTQIN
-353 DAEPSKLTLCQMGA
+353 DCEPSKLTLSQMGA

-375 SRYNG
+375 ARYNDN
-380 GLALDGASE
+380 LALDGASE
-389 TVHHYDSIIWRPVS
+389 IVHYYDDIVWHPIS
-403 DRDLRREMVAA
+403 DRDLKREMVAA
-414 FMEEKLPY
+414 FMEEKQPY

-435 LQLPMMQTPKR
+435 LQLPMMQPPKR
-446 HLIGFNNGVFNL
+446 HLIGFSNGVFDL
-458 KTCQFRPHSKNDWLL
+458 KIGQFRSHRKNDWLL
-473 LANDVEFNTPIS
+473 LASDVEFNSPAAG
-485 RETLQDHAPKFWRW
+485 ETLNDHAPHFWHW
-499 LNQATANC
+499 LNRATANC
-507 KNKTN
+507 EHKFE

-651 VVPENERDPLL
+651 VIPENERDPFL

-675 HLLHRFIDSQSA
+675 HLLHRFIDPRA
-687 RRLLAEQQKSAEAL
+687 AKRLLVEQQKSEEAL

-712 FCGYLIAS
+712 FCGHLIAS
-720 DEADGLLIGNAE
+720 NEADGLLIGNAE
-732 IMLFNPRKYLYH
+732 IMPFNPCKYLYH

-772 AEYSQ
+772 AEYGLH
-777 QYLRKKSKQGIR
+777 YLRKKSKYGIR
-789 SNLSLN
+789 SNISLN
-795 LDTAIEWM
+795 IDTANEWL
-803 PKLTRNSQPEE
+803 PKLTRNDQPEE

>member
-1 MADTQSNQTHPK
+1 MMADIQHTQTHPK

-21 EQKPL
+21 GQKPL
-26 EFIQTVKKSAMHHWE
+26 DLIQSVKKSAMYHWE
-41 NLLSACGIDIPAKDK
+41 NLLPACGIDIPAKGK
-56 HGACPIC
+56 HGACSIC
-63 GGTDRFHFIDDHY
+63 GGTDRFHFIDDH
-76 HGNWHCRQC
+76 HNGNWHCRQC

-96 VAKTNRISIFEA
+96 VAKTKGISILA
-108 AKVVADA
+108 AARIIANV
-115 LALPLPEPKPANTP
+115 LALPLPEPKPAKETIQIQ
-129 TKNAKPIAER
+129 PIAEKV
-139 IAVLVSTAV
+139 AALMAQTVVGKPPYLTA
-148 TGESQYLMKKGLQCS
+148 KGLYCS
-163 NQRLLKDGSSLLVTQ
+163 NQRLLKDGSLLLPLR
-178 TLNGTITGAQTIKP
+178 TLDKKITGAQIIKP
-192 NGEKHLIA
+192 D
-200 GTQKKGSFVPVSEIT
+200 GTKKLLSGSQKKSAFIALSEMEEHP
-215 GTPDTII
+215 GTVI

-231 TVSQLHKGVVLAA
+231 TISQLHQGTILAA
-244 IDESNLL
+244 IDAGNLL
-251 IVAEQVR
+251 SVAQSVR
-258 AQYPNSRIIIAADN
+258 EHWPDTKIIIAADN
-272 DRHEPEEQD
+272 DWHLPDELD
-281 KNGRLKKNVGKIAAE
+281 KNGKPKKNVGKIAAE
-296 KTAKAINGWV
+296 KTAKIINGWV

-321 QQHGVDMAKQAFT
+321 QQHGVEIARQAFI

-339 PTSTKKKVAIQLNN
+339 PTSIKKKAAVQLNN
-353 DAEPSKLTLCQMGA
+353 DTESSKLTLCQMGA

-375 SRYNG
+375 ARYNG
-380 GLALDGASE
+380 DLALDGASE
-389 TVHHYDSIIWRPVS
+389 TVHHYDGIVWRPVN

-435 LQLPMMQTPKR
+435 LQLPMMQPPER
-446 HLIGFNNGVFNL
+446 HLIGFNNGVFDL
-458 KTCQFRPHSKNDWLL
+458 KACQFRPHRKNDWLL
-473 LANDVEFNTPIS
+473 LANDVEFNSPVS
-485 RETLQDHAPKFWRW
+485 GETLQDHAPQFWRW

-507 KNKTN
+507 ENKTN
-512 RVLAALFMVLANRY
+512 RVLAAL
-526 DWQLFLEVTGA
+526 
-537 GGSGKSIF
+537 
-545 AEICSMLAGKGNTVS
+545 
-560 ASMAALENPRERAL
+560 ENSRERAL

-616 TRIPAVVLAV
+616 AHIPAVVLAV

-662 RDKIAAELPVIIR
+662 RDKIAVELPVIIR
-675 HLLHRFIDSQSA
+675 HLLHRFADPQSA
-687 RRLLAEQQKSAEAL
+687 RRLLAAQQKSAEAL

-720 DEADGLLIGNAE
+720 HEADGLLIGNAE
-732 IMLFNPRKYLYH
+732 IMPFNPHKYLYH

-772 AEYSQ
+772 AEYGQ
-777 QYLRKKSKQGIR
+777 HYLRKKSKQGIR
-789 SNLSLN
+789 SNLN
-795 LDTAIEWM
+795 LDIDTAIEWM
-803 PKLTRNSQPEE
+803 PKLTRDNQPEE

>member
-1 MADTQSNQTHPK
+1 MADIQHTQTHPK

-21 EQKPL
+21 GQKPL
-26 EFIQTVKKSAMHHWE
+26 DLIQSVKKSAMYHWE
-41 NLLSACGIDIPAKDK
+41 NLLPACGIDIPAKGK
-56 HGACPIC
+56 HGACSIC
-63 GGTDRFHFIDDHY
+63 GGTDRFHFIDDH
-76 HGNWHCRQC
+76 HNGNWHCRQC

-96 VAKTNRISIFEA
+96 VAKTKGISILA
-108 AKVVADA
+108 AARIIANV
-115 LALPLPEPKPANTP
+115 LALPLPEPKPAKETIQIQ
-129 TKNAKPIAER
+129 PIAEKV
-139 IAVLVSTAV
+139 AALMAQTVVGKPPYLTA
-148 TGESQYLMKKGLQCS
+148 KGLYCS
-163 NQRLLKDGSSLLVTQ
+163 NQRLLKDGSLLLPLR
-178 TLNGTITGAQTIKP
+178 TLDKKITGAQIIKP
-192 NGEKHLIA
+192 D
-200 GTQKKGSFVPVSEIT
+200 GTKKLLSGSQKKSAFIALSEMEEHP
-215 GTPDTII
+215 GTVI

-231 TVSQLHKGVVLAA
+231 TISQLHQGTILAA
-244 IDESNLL
+244 IDAGNLL
-251 IVAEQVR
+251 SVAQSVR
-258 AQYPNSRIIIAADN
+258 EHWPDTKIIIAADN
-272 DRHEPEEQD
+272 DWHLPDELD
-281 KNGRLKKNVGKIAAE
+281 KNGKPKKNVGKIAAE
-296 KTAKAINGWV
+296 KTAKIINGWV

-321 QQHGVDMAKQAFT
+321 QQHGVEIARQAFI

-339 PTSTKKKVAIQLNN
+339 PTSIKKKAAVQLNN
-353 DAEPSKLTLCQMGA
+353 DTESSKLTLCQMGA

-375 SRYNG
+375 ARYNG
-380 GLALDGASE
+380 DLALDGASE
-389 TVHHYDSIIWRPVS
+389 TVHHYDGIVWRPVN

-435 LQLPMMQTPKR
+435 LQLPMMQPPER
-446 HLIGFNNGVFNL
+446 HLIGFNNGVFDL
-458 KTCQFRPHSKNDWLL
+458 KACQFRPHRKNDWLL
-473 LANDVEFNTPIS
+473 LANDVEFNSPVS
-485 RETLQDHAPKFWRW
+485 GETLQDHAPQFWRW

-507 KNKTN
+507 ENKTN
-512 RVLAALFMVLANRY
+512 RVLAAL
-526 DWQLFLEVTGA
+526 
-537 GGSGKSIF
+537 
-545 AEICSMLAGKGNTVS
+545 
-560 ASMAALENPRERAL
+560 ENSRERAL

-616 TRIPAVVLAV
+616 AHIPAVVLAV

-662 RDKIAAELPVIIR
+662 RDKIAVELPVIIR
-675 HLLHRFIDSQSA
+675 HLLHRFADPQSA
-687 RRLLAEQQKSAEAL
+687 RRLLAAQQKSAEAL

-720 DEADGLLIGNAE
+720 HEADGLLIGNAE
-732 IMLFNPRKYLYH
+732 IMPFNPHKYLYH

-772 AEYSQ
+772 AEYGQ
-777 QYLRKKSKQGIR
+777 HYLRKKSKQGIR
-789 SNLSLN
+789 SNLN
-795 LDTAIEWM
+795 LDIDTAIEWM
-803 PKLTRNSQPEE
+803 PKLTRDNQPEE

>member
-1 MADTQSNQTHPK
+1 MADTQHTQTRPK
-13 FTSSDKTD
+13 FTVQKTAGT
-21 EQKPL
+21 QKPIDL
-26 EFIQTVKKSAMHHWE
+26 IQTVKTSAMYSWA
-41 NLLSACGIDIPAKDK
+41 NLLPACGIDIPAKGK
-56 HGACPIC
+56 HGACPVC
-63 GGTDRFHFIDDHY
+63 GGTDRFHFIDDHH

-96 VAKTNRISIFEA
+96 VAKTKGISITEA
-108 AKVVADA
+108 AKIIANI
-115 LALPLPEPKPANTP
+115 LALPLPEPKPAKETHYP
-129 TKNAKPIAER
+129 TQPIAER
-139 IAVLVSTAV
+139 VAALMAQTVAGQSP
-148 TGESQYLMKKGLQCS
+148 YLAAKGLQHLD
-163 NQRLLKDGSSLLVTQ
+163 QRLLFDNSTVLALTALDKKV
-178 TLNGTITGAQTIKP
+178 TGAQVITP
-192 NGEKHLIA
+192 NGEKKLLS
-200 GTQKKGSFVPVSEIT
+200 GSQKKGAFIPVSALEAH
-215 GTPDTII
+215 PDTVI

-231 TVSQLHKGVVLAA
+231 TVNQLYKGTVLAA
-244 IDESNLL
+244 LDAGNLFS
-251 IVAEQVR
+251 VAKAVR
-258 AQYPNSRIIIAADN
+258 ERWPDIKTIIAADN
-272 DRHEPEEQD
+272 DWHRPDELD
-281 KNGRLKKNVGKIAAE
+281 KNGKPKVNVGKISAE
-296 KTAKAINGWV
+296 KAALAINGWV
-306 TLPPTEYKAD
+306 TLPPTEYQAD

-321 QQHGVDMAKQAFT
+321 QQHGVDTAKQIFA

-339 PTSTKKKVAIQLNN
+339 PASTKKKAATQSNE
-353 DAEPSKLTLCQMGA
+353 AEPSKLTLCQMGA

-375 SRYNG
+375 TRYNG
-380 GLALDGASE
+380 DLALDGASE
-389 TVHHYDSIIWRPVS
+389 TVHHYDGIVWRPVS
-403 DRDLRREMVAA
+403 DRDLKREMVAA

-435 LQLPMMQTPKR
+435 LQLPMMQPPER
-446 HLIGFNNGVFNL
+446 HLIGFNNGVFDL
-458 KTCQFRPHSKNDWLL
+458 KACQFRPHRKSDWLL
-473 LANDVEFNTPIS
+473 LANDVEFNSPIS
-485 RETLQDHAPKFWRW
+485 GETLKDHAPQFWRW
-499 LNQATANC
+499 LNRATANC
-507 KNKTN
+507 ENKFD

-651 VVPENERDPLL
+651 VIPENERDTLL

-675 HLLHRFIDSQSA
+675 HLLHRFADPQTA
-687 RRLLAEQQKSAEAL
+687 RRLLAEQQKSEEAL

-720 DEADGLLIGNAE
+720 HEADGLLIGNAE
-732 IMLFNPRKYLYH
+732 IMPFNPRKYLYH

-758 VSVTRFGMDMPGAL
+758 ISVTRFGMDMPGAL
-772 AEYSQ
+772 AEYGQ
-777 QYLRKKSKQGIR
+777 HYLRKKSKHGIR

-795 LDTAIEWM
+795 IDTVIEWL
-803 PKLTRNSQPEE
+803 PQLTRDNLPEE

>member
-1 MADTQSNQTHPK
+1 MADTQHTQTRPK
-13 FTSSDKTD
+13 FTVQKTSGS
-21 EQKPL
+21 QKPL
-26 EFIQTVKKSAMHHWE
+26 DLIQTVKTSAMYSWQ
-41 NLLSACGIDIPAKDK
+41 NLLPACGIDIPAKGK

-63 GGTDRFHFIDDHY
+63 GGTDRFHFIDDHH

-85 DAPNY
+85 DYPNY

-96 VAKTNRISIFEA
+96 VARTKGISVTEA
-108 AKVVADA
+108 AKVVANV
-115 LALPLPEPKPANTP
+115 LALPLPAPKPAKGSHYP
-129 TKNAKPIAER
+129 TLPIAER
-139 IAVLVSTAV
+139 VAALMAQTVAGQSPYLTA
-148 TGESQYLMKKGLQCS
+148 KGLKHLD
-163 NQRLLKDGSSLLVTQ
+163 QRLLFDNSTVLVLTA
-178 TLNGTITGAQTIKP
+178 LDKKVAGAQIIKP
-192 NGEKHLIA
+192 NGEKKFFP
-200 GTQKKGSFVPVSEIT
+200 GSQKKGAFIPLTALEEHPETV
-215 GTPDTII
+215 I

-231 TVSQLHKGVVLAA
+231 TVSQLYKGTVLAA
-244 IDESNLL
+244 LDEGNLSS
-251 IVAEQVR
+251 VAKAIRER
-258 AQYPNSRIIIAADN
+258 WPDTKIIIAADN
-272 DRHEPEEQD
+272 DWHRPDELD
-281 KNGRLKKNVGKIAAE
+281 KNGKPKVNVGKISAE
-296 KTAKAINGWV
+296 KAALAVNGWV
-306 TLPPTEYKAD
+306 TLPPTEHKAD

-321 QQHGVDMAKQAFT
+321 QQNSVKIAELAFV

-339 PTSTKKKVAIQLNN
+339 PTPTKKKAATQPN
-353 DAEPSKLTLCQMGA
+353 DVESSKLTLCQMGA

-375 SRYNG
+375 ARYDSN
-380 GLALDGASE
+380 LALDGASE
-389 TVHHYDSIIWRPVS
+389 TVHHYDGIVWRPVS
-403 DRDLRREMVAA
+403 DRDLKREMVAA

-435 LQLPMMQTPKR
+435 LQLPMMQPPER
-446 HLIGFNNGVFNL
+446 HLIGFSNGVFDL
-458 KTCQFRPHSKNDWLL
+458 KACRFRPHRKHDWLL
-473 LANDVEFNTPIS
+473 LTNDVEFNSPILA
-485 RETLQDHAPKFWRW
+485 ETLKDHAPQFWQW
-499 LNQATANC
+499 LNRATANC
-507 KNKTN
+507 ENKFD

-526 DWQLFLEVTGA
+526 DWQLFLEITGA

-560 ASMAALENPRERAL
+560 ASMSALEIPRERAL

-675 HLLHRFIDSQSA
+675 HLLHRFADPQSA
-687 RRLLAEQQKSAEAL
+687 RRLLAEQQKSDEAL
-701 DIKRGTDPLVD
+701 DIKRNTDPLVD
-712 FCGYLIAS
+712 FCGYLVAS
-720 DEADGLLIGNAE
+720 HETDGLLIGNAE
-732 IMLFNPRKYLYH
+732 IVPFNPRKYLYH

-772 AEYSQ
+772 AEYNQ
-777 QYLRKKSKQGIR
+777 HYLRKKSKYGIR
-789 SNLSLN
+789 SNLSLD
-795 LDTAIEWM
+795 LDTAIEWL
-803 PKLTRNSQPEE
+803 PKLTRDNLPEE

>member
-1 MADTQSNQTHPK
+1 MADTQHTQTRPK
-13 FTSSDKTD
+13 FTVQKTAGT
-21 EQKPL
+21 QKPIDL
-26 EFIQTVKKSAMHHWE
+26 IQTVKTSAMYSWQ
-41 NLLSACGIDIPAKDK
+41 NLLPACGIDVPAKGK
-56 HGACPIC
+56 HGACPVC
-63 GGTDRFHFIDDHY
+63 GGTDRFHFIDDHH

-96 VAKTNRISIFEA
+96 VAKTKGISVTEA
-108 AKVVADA
+108 AKVVANV
-115 LALPLPEPKPANTP
+115 LALPLPEPKPAKETHYP
-129 TKNAKPIAER
+129 TQPIAER
-139 IAVLVSTAV
+139 VAALMAQTVVGQSP
-148 TGESQYLMKKGLQCS
+148 YLAAKGLQHLD
-163 NQRLLKDGSSLLVTQ
+163 QRLLFDNSTVLALTALDKKV
-178 TLNGTITGAQTIKP
+178 TGAQIIKP
-192 NGEKHLIA
+192 NGEKKLLS
-200 GTQKKGSFVPVSEIT
+200 GSQKKGAFIAVSELEEH
-215 GTPDTII
+215 PDTVI

-231 TVSQLHKGVVLAA
+231 TVNQLHQGVVVAA
-244 IDESNLL
+244 LDAGNLFS
-251 IVAEQVR
+251 VAKAVR
-258 AQYPNSRIIIAADN
+258 ERWPDIKIIIAADN
-272 DRHEPEEQD
+272 DWHRPDELD
-281 KNGRLKKNVGKIAAE
+281 KNGKPKINVGKISAE
-296 KTAKAINGWV
+296 KAALAVNGWV
-306 TLPPTEYKAD
+306 TLPPTEYQAD

-321 QQHGVDMAKQAFT
+321 QQHCVDTAKQIFT

-339 PTSTKKKVAIQLNN
+339 PISTKKKAAIQPN
-353 DAEPSKLTLCQMGA
+353 DVEPSKLTLCQMGA

-375 SRYNG
+375 ARYDG
-380 GLALDGASE
+380 DLALDGASE
-389 TVHHYDSIIWRPVS
+389 TVHHYDGIVWHPVS
-403 DRDLRREMVAA
+403 DRDLKREMVAA

-435 LQLPMMQTPKR
+435 LQLPMMQPPER
-446 HLIGFNNGVFNL
+446 HLIGFSNGVFDL
-458 KTCQFRPHSKNDWLL
+458 KTCQFRPHRKNDWLL
-473 LANDVEFNTPIS
+473 LANDVEFNSPVS
-485 RETLQDHAPKFWRW
+485 GETLQDHAPQFLRW

-545 AEICSMLAGKGNTVS
+545 AEICSILAGKGNTVS

-651 VVPENERDPLL
+651 VVPEHERDTLL
-662 RDKIAAELPVIIR
+662 REKIAAELPVIIR
-675 HLLHRFIDSQSA
+675 HLLHRFADPQAA
-687 RRLLAEQQKSAEAL
+687 RHLLTEQQKSAEAL

-732 IMLFNPRKYLYH
+732 IMPFNPRKYLYH

-803 PKLTRNSQPEE
+803 PKQTRNSLPEE

>member
-1 MADTQSNQTHPK
+1 MADIQHTQTHPK
-13 FTSSDKTD
+13 FTSSDKTG

-26 EFIQTVKKSAMHHWE
+26 DLIQSVKKSAMYHWV
-41 NLLSACGIDIPAKDK
+41 NLLPTCGIDIPAKGK
-56 HGACPIC
+56 HGSCPIC
-63 GGTDRFHFIDDHY
+63 GGTDRFHLIDDH
-76 HGNWHCRQC
+76 HNGNWHCRQC

-96 VAKTNRISIFEA
+96 VAKTKGISILEA

-115 LALPLPEPKPANTP
+115 LALPLSESKPAKENVQ
-129 TKNAKPIAER
+129 AMQSVAER
-139 IAVLVSTAV
+139 VAALMAQTVA
-148 TGESQYLMKKGLQCS
+148 GESSYLTAKGLHCS
-163 NQRLLKDGSSLLVTQ
+163 NQKLLEDGSLLLPLITPDKKV
-178 TLNGTITGAQTIKP
+178 TGAQIIKP
-192 NGEKHLIA
+192 D
-200 GTQKKGSFVPVSEIT
+200 GTKKLLSGSQKKSAFIALSEMEEHP
-215 GTPDTII
+215 GTVI

-231 TVSQLHKGVVLAA
+231 TISQLHQGTILAA
-244 IDESNLL
+244 IDAGNLL
-251 IVAEQVR
+251 SVAQSVR
-258 AQYPNSRIIIAADN
+258 EHWPDTKIIIAADN
-272 DRHEPEEQD
+272 DWHLPDELDE
-281 KNGRLKKNVGKIAAE
+281 NGKPKKNVGKITAE

-321 QQHGVDMAKQAFT
+321 QQHGVETAQQAFA

-339 PTSTKKKVAIQLNN
+339 PTSIKKKVAVQVNN
-353 DAEPSKLTLCQMGA
+353 DTESSKLTLCQMGA

-375 SRYNG
+375 ARYNSD
-380 GLALDGASE
+380 LALDGASE
-389 TVHHYDSIIWRPVS
+389 NVHHYDSVVWRPVN

-435 LQLPMMQTPKR
+435 LQLPMMQPPER
-446 HLIGFNNGVFNL
+446 HLIGFNNGVFDL
-458 KTCQFRPHSKNDWLL
+458 KACQFRPHRKNDWLL
-473 LANDVEFNTPIS
+473 LANDVEFNSPVS
-485 RETLQDHAPKFWRW
+485 GETLQDHAPQFWRW

-507 KNKTN
+507 ENKTN

-675 HLLHRFIDSQSA
+675 HLLHRFTDPQTA
-687 RRLLAEQQKSAEAL
+687 RSLLAEQQKSAEAL
-701 DIKRGTDPLVD
+701 DIKRGTDPLID

-720 DEADGLLIGNAE
+720 HEPDGLLIGNAE
-732 IMLFNPRKYLYH
+732 IMPFNPHKYLYH

-795 LDTAIEWM
+795 LDTATEWM

>member
-1 MADTQSNQTHPK
+1 MADIQHTQTHPK
-13 FTSSDKTD
+13 FTSSDIID
-21 EQKPL
+21 SQKPL
-26 EFIQTVKKSAMHHWE
+26 DLIQTVKRSAMYHWE
-41 NLLSACGIDIPAKDK
+41 NLLPACGIDIPAKGK

-63 GGTDRFHFIDDHY
+63 GGTDRFHFIDDHH

-85 DAPNY
+85 DDPNY

-96 VAKTNRISIFEA
+96 VARTKGISITDA
-108 AKVVADA
+108 ANVVAGA
-115 LALPLPEPKPANTP
+115 LALPLPESKLARETIQA
-129 TKNAKPIAER
+129 TQLIAEKV
-139 IAVLVSTAV
+139 ASLMAQTVAGQSP
-148 TGESQYLMKKGLQCS
+148 YLAAKGLDFP
-163 NQRLLKDGSSLLVTQ
+163 NQRLLLNNSTLLPMA
-178 TLNGTITGAQTIKP
+178 TLDKKVTGAQIIKP
-192 NGEKHLIA
+192 NGEKKLLS
-200 GTQKKGSFVPVSEIT
+200 GSQKKGAFISVSELEDH
-215 GTPDTII
+215 PDMVI

-231 TVSQLHKGVVLAA
+231 TVNRLYKGTVLAA
-244 IDESNLL
+244 LDAGNLYS
-251 IVAEQVR
+251 VAEAVR
-258 AQYPNSRIIIAADN
+258 ERWSDTKIIIAADN
-272 DRHEPEEQD
+272 DWHHPDELD
-281 KNGRLKKNVGKIAAE
+281 KNDKPKVNIGKISAE
-296 KTAKAINGWV
+296 KAALAVNGWV
-306 TLPPTEYKAD
+306 SLPPTGYKAD

-321 QQHGVDMAKQAFT
+321 QQHGVEMAKLAFS

-339 PTSTKKKVAIQLNN
+339 LVPIKKKSAIQPN
-353 DAEPSKLTLCQMGA
+353 DSEPSKLTLCQMGA

-375 SRYNG
+375 ARYDG
-380 GLALDGASE
+380 DLALDGASE
-389 TVHHYDSIIWRPVS
+389 AVHHYDGIVWRPVS
-403 DRDLRREMVAA
+403 DRDLKREMVSA

-435 LQLPMMQTPKR
+435 LQLPMMQPPKR
-446 HLIGFNNGVFNL
+446 HLIGFSNGVFDL
-458 KTCQFRPHSKNDWLL
+458 KACQFRPHRKNDWLL
-473 LANDVEFNTPIS
+473 LANDVEFNSPVS
-485 RETLQDHAPKFWRW
+485 GETLKDHAPQFWHW
-499 LNQATANC
+499 LNRATANC
-507 KNKTN
+507 ENKFD

-526 DWQLFLEVTGA
+526 DWQFFLEVTGA

-651 VVPENERDPLL
+651 VVPEHERDTLL
-662 RDKIAAELPVIIR
+662 GEKIAAELPVIIR
-675 HLLHRFIDSQSA
+675 HLLHRFADPQAA

-712 FCGYLIAS
+712 FCGHLIAS

-732 IMLFNPRKYLYH
+732 IMPFNPRKYLYH

-772 AEYSQ
+772 AEYRQ
-777 QYLRKKSKQGIR
+777 HYLRKKSKYGIR
-789 SNLSLN
+789 SNLNLN
-795 LDTAIEWM
+795 IDTAIEWM
-803 PKLTRNSQPEE
+803 PKLARNDQPE